1 MDIQPITIDSPIVVR
16 MPTAT
21 MSIDRPRRGPS
32 PVAMASAP
40 AMMGVM
46 SGATIM
52 APMTVAVES
61 ARMPPVAM
69 ITESTSRTA
78 NRRYGSRVPSRSK

>member
-1 MDIQPITIDSPIVVR
+1 
-16 MPTAT
+16 
-21 MSIDRPRRGPS
+21 
-32 PVAMASAP
+32 
-40 AMMGVM
+40 MGVI

-69 ITESTSRTA
+69 TMDSTSSTAKRT
-78 NRRYGSRVPSRSK
+78 YGSRVPSRSK